1 MLGRQGRAV
10 RHWLADRIVQRM
22 DQMSILGWIETILER
37 SVGERRRAQS
47 VIGSRAYIETNLP
60 SYADMP
66 RFSQLVIELAED
78 EDWIDQ
84 AFVEPFTRRIVLHV
98 AGPMP
103 QAEVLAQFAE
113 HVEEKFGAAGAHEPQ
128 ARERRLPDDDALEN
142 EQRIEVIADA
152 LAVFFGSTL
161 RWVPFV
167 PRGLGQNLHAL
178 LFVVAESER
187 LRAPLDRRLGR
198 ERSEFTLHL
207 ARAAA
212 QGIAQRPLSALVE
225 LSAKAVGLREL
236 RERRQLWQRW
246 APELT
251 EVEATAP
258 VAEMPA
264 TRPCDVPKGPV
275 ERYSDRALTMALGSF
290 GVSLLTTRSP
300 SRAIASGFSA
310 LPRPVQ
316 LGRELY
322 CAELGRELAKQG
334 TLVLSPQALRR
345 LDRVD
350 CLVIPARLVAR
361 EQFVVGDVHGL
372 SGISREEAFELAKEL
387 FVPARPLRVQQHGA
401 HTLGPLR
408 LLSQPLTPEF
418 ERLRSERADRGA
430 LMLALSRDNE
440 VVALV
445 EIQISAQAGVV
456 ELLNVA
462 RRASMHIVLA
472 TDDVEAAEGLNP
484 DDIVPLTQ
492 GLEAGI
498 RRLQTEGRTVMLVG
512 RGRFDAFAA
521 ADVGVGLFVRGEVAP
536 WGAHLICPDDTRS
549 LETVIAAC
557 VAARKVSEQSAKLG
571 IGALAFGTLAAAGAR
586 ARTATAR
593 VFFVLNAASLAS
605 MLNAVRSGGEVTHLT
620 RKVTDPT
627 PWHALEVEGV
637 LARLGTTREGLSLA
651 FDSPSEAT
659 VQRESAWLELARA
672 IRVELTNPLSPLLAL
687 GAGISAMV
695 GSTADAGIVAGVG
708 GINALI
714 GGYQRFRTERAI
726 SHLVE
731 RAETRVHVRR
741 GGKIASIPTGALQ
754 RGDILLLSQGDL
766 VPADCR
772 ILDSES
778 LEVDTSTL
786 TGESLPVLKNATPSF
801 AETFPDI
808 TSMVYEG
815 ATIAAGRAT
824 VVVVA
829 TGEDTALRRG
839 AAATPDETRGGV
851 EARLRELMRLTG
863 PVAAGAGALLVIA
876 GFLRGSRVDD
886 LVSTGVGLAVA
897 AVPEGL
903 PLLAT
908 AAQLSAAERLSRRG
922 SLVKNPRA
930 IEALGRIDVLCI
942 DKTGTLTEGRI
953 ELALISDGTDCVAL
967 PEASEALRNVLRIA
981 AHAVGRDRGV
991 TVDPMD
997 RAILS
1002 AAEAHGLGEAA
1013 PLERLAERAFES
1025 GRGFQAMLG
1034 RAGERVVMYVKG
1046 SPEQLIERS
1055 TLAVV
1060 GGHELA
1066 MRSARTRLNAELR
1079 RLGQEG
1085 LRIIAV
1091 AERTFAADAFD
1102 PAAPTA
1108 LMNEPSELRLLGFLA
1123 FRDPTR
1129 ASAAPA
1135 VAGLRRA
1142 GVRVIMMTGDHAS
1155 TAESVA
1161 RDVGLAQEH
1170 SVVTGAEVAQLD
1182 EGALEHVARRKSVFA
1197 RVTPAQKVRIVRAL
1211 QRAGHVVCMVG
1222 DGANDAPAMRIAD
1235 VGIAVGAHCTDA
1247 ARGAA
1252 DIVLADARIDAL
1264 VGAVIEGRAMWTSVR
1279 DAVSILVGG
1288 NLGEIAF
1295 TVGVGGLTGRPPLH
1309 PRQLLLVNFLTDIA
1323 PSMVIALRPPKQAE
1337 LDQLEALGP
1346 GGALGAP
1353 LNRDILARAI
1363 CTAFG
1368 ATTAW
1373 TVGRL
1378 TGSAARARTI
1388 GLVGLVGSQLGQ
1400 TWLAGGNSK
1409 AVRYTSL
1416 GSLAALALIIQTPGL
1431 SHVFGCKP
1439 LGPIA
1444 WSTALSAS
1452 ALATLVSPVI
1462 DGAVRRTADFVVRVR
1477 EPAAS
1482 VPAVEVVS
1490 EAPQIEAHERLEP
1503 ALRLLRN

>member
-1 MLGRQGRAV
+1 
-10 RHWLADRIVQRM
+10 M
-22 DQMSILGWIETILER
+22 DQMSILDWIETVVQR
-37 SVGERRRAQS
+37 SVGERPRALS
-47 VIGSRAYIETNLP
+47 VIGSRAYIETHLP
-60 SYADMP
+60 SHLDMG
-66 RFSQLVIELAED
+66 RFRQLLTDRAQD
-78 EDWIDQ
+78 APWIDQ
-84 AFVEPFTRRIVLHV
+84 VFVEPFTHRIVLHV
-98 AGPMP
+98 RGPMP
-103 QAEVLAQFAE
+103 DNDALTDFAE
-113 HVEEKFGAAGAHEPQ
+113 GVERALGAVNGAPQ

-152 LAVFFGSTL
+152 LAVFFGSAL
-161 RWVPFV
+161 RWVPLV

-178 LFVVAESER
+178 LFVISESER

-198 ERSEFTLHL
+198 ERSEFVLQL
-207 ARAAA
+207 ARASA

-225 LSAKAVGLREL
+225 LSAKAFGLREL
-236 RERRQLWQRW
+236 RARRDLWQSW
-246 APELT
+246 AAELT
-251 EVEATAP
+251 EVQAEASASSELP
-258 VAEMPA
+258 EA
-264 TRPCDVPKGPV
+264 RPCELPKGPV
-275 ERYSDRALTMALGSF
+275 ERYSERALTMALGSF

-300 SRAIASGFSA
+300 SRAVAAGFSA

-334 TLVLSPQALRR
+334 TLVLSSQALRR

-361 EQFVVGDVHGL
+361 EQFVIGDVHGL
-372 SGISREEAFELAKEL
+372 SGISREQALELAGDL
-387 FVPARPLRVQQHGA
+387 FVPARPLRVQQHGP
-401 HTLGPLR
+401 HTLGPIR
-408 LLSQPLTPEF
+408 LLSQPLAPEL
-418 ERLRSERADRGA
+418 ERLRTERASRGA

-445 EIQISAQAGVV
+445 EVQISAQAGVV

-462 RRASMHIVLA
+462 RRASLRIVLA
-472 TDDVEAAEGLNP
+472 TDDLEAAEGLHP
-484 DDIVPLTQ
+484 DDIVPLTS

-512 RGRFDAFAA
+512 RGHLPAFAT
-521 ADVGVGLFVRGEVAP
+521 ADVGVGLFVRGEPAP
-536 WGAHLICPDDTRS
+536 WGAHLICPDDTRA

-571 IGALAFGTLAAAGAR
+571 MGALAFGTLAASGAR
-586 ARTATAR
+586 TSPALAR
-593 VFFVLNAASLAS
+593 VFFVLNATSLAS
-605 MLNAVRSGGEVTHLT
+605 MVNAVRSGSEVTHVT

-637 LARLGTTREGLSLA
+637 LARLGSTHEGLALPTDA
-651 FDSPSEAT
+651 DQVTEARDA
-659 VQRESAWLELARA
+659 QREPAWLELARA
-672 IRVELTNPLSPLLAL
+672 IRVELMNPLSPLLAV

-695 GSTADAGIVAGVG
+695 GSMADAGIVAGVG

-726 SHLVE
+726 DHLVQ
-731 RAETRVHVRR
+731 RAETRVHVKRA
-741 GGKIASIPTGALQ
+741 GTIASVPTSSLQ
-754 RGDILLLSQGDL
+754 RGDILLLSQGDF

-876 GFLRGSRVDD
+876 GFLRGRRVDD

-930 IEALGRIDVLCI
+930 IEALGRIDVLCV

-953 ELALISDGTDCVAL
+953 ELSLVSDGAVSAAL
-967 PEASEALRNVLRIA
+967 SEASPALREVLRA
-981 AHAVGRDRGV
+981 AGHAVGRDRGL

-1002 AAEAHGLGEAA
+1002 AADAHGLSDLVQ
-1013 PLERLAERAFES
+1013 LERLAERAFES

-1034 RAGERVVMYVKG
+1034 RAGDDVVMYVKG
-1046 SPEQLIERS
+1046 APEQLIDRAS
-1055 TLAVV
+1055 HAVID
-1060 GGHELA
+1060 GAELTIRA
-1066 MRSARTRLNAELR
+1066 ARTRLHAELR
-1079 RLGQEG
+1079 RLGQDG

-1091 AERTFAADAFD
+1091 AQRTFPAAAFD

-1108 LMNEPSELRLLGFLA
+1108 LLSEPTELRLLGFLA

-1129 ASAAPA
+1129 PTAEHA
-1135 VAGLRRA
+1135 VAGLARA

-1161 RDVGLAQEH
+1161 RDVGLVSDH
-1170 SVVTGAEVAQLD
+1170 GVITGAEVAQLD
-1182 EGALEHVARRKSVFA
+1182 EAALEDVARRKSVFA

-1211 QRAGHVVCMVG
+1211 QRAGHVVGMVG

-1235 VGIAVGAHCTDA
+1235 VGIAVGAHCTEA

-1264 VGAVIEGRAMWTSVR
+1264 VGAVIEGRAMWSSVR

-1323 PSMVIALRPPKQAE
+1323 PSMAIALRPPKQAE

-1353 LNRDILARAI
+1353 LNRDILSRAV

-1368 ATTAW
+1368 AGVAW
-1373 TVGRL
+1373 TVGRV

-1400 TWLAGGNSK
+1400 TLLAGGNSK

-1416 GSLAALALIIQTPGL
+1416 GSLAALALIVQTPGL

-1452 ALATLVSPVI
+1452 ALATLISPAV
-1462 DGAVRRTADFVVRVR
+1462 DAMVRRTADFVVRVH
-1477 EPAAS
+1477 EPKAPP
-1482 VPAVEVVS
+1482 VVEVVT
-1490 EAPQIEAHERLEP
+1490 PQPKLEAHESLQP